1 MLLAGYNFLLGLHH
15 VVMASGRHIFFK
27 SFLKHFDLKF

>member
-1 MLLAGYNFLLGLHH
+1 MPLAESSFLVGLHR
-15 VVMASGRHIFFK
+15 VVMASGRRIFFK